1 MQNVDIIK
9 EVSLNMWV
17 EIGMAISL
25 VGVGY
30 IVGLVKKQLRMQ
42 KKTLK
47 VSWTTHSQ
55 IHELLTELRI
65 NVDAARSQIIQF
77 HNGEYFMDGISMK
90 KFSLTHE
97 SLSKGVSEE
106 GERLNNMLISL
117 FTPLMEKVI
126 KDEPIV
132 YKTVEDEHGLT
143 RNLMQTSNTVAYSV
157 LPLRHKNMISGYIII
172 NWCSEAKIK
181 RINSEEIAKYLT
193 EARDFTEVYLKDIL
207 REENI

>member
-1 MQNVDIIK
+1 
-9 EVSLNMWV
+9 
-17 EIGMAISL
+17 
-25 VGVGY
+25 
-30 IVGLVKKQLRMQ
+30 
-42 KKTLK
+42 
-47 VSWTTHSQ
+47 
-55 IHELLTELRI
+55 
-65 NVDAARSQIIQF
+65 
-77 HNGEYFMDGISMK
+77 
-90 KFSLTHE
+90 
-97 SLSKGVSEE
+97 
-106 GERLNNMLISL
+106 
-117 FTPLMEKVI
+117 MEKVI

>member
-172 NWCSEAKIK
+172 NWCSEAKTK